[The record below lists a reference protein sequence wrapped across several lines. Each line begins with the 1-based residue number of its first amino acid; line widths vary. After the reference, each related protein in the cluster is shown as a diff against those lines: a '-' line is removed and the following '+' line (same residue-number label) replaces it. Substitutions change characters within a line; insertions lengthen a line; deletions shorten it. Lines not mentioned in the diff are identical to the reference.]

1 MGWMMLFHCVV
12 KEKIYESF
20 LPVKYHHQ
28 AEDKVMEEKAC
39 IPSTVSL
46 AQSSTTFILH
56 RLLSRL

>member
-1 MGWMMLFHCVV
+1 MLFHCVV
-12 KEKIYESF
+12 KEKIYEGF

-28 AEDKVMEEKAC
+28 AEDKVMEAQAC